1 MIRLPHRSVTRFF
14 IPLIDVLLLLFCI
27 YLLLPIVRP
36 PEAGGTGEGAA
47 GGSLS
52 ARERQELERL
62 RQGQPPQ
69 GGSLAESERRELERI
84 RKEKIE
90 ALQQRLAI
98 RVLEIDAD
106 TGRLYSYDPERVEI
120 RNEAEAQA
128 LIERQKR
135 TAGGRELYYLILF
148 PRRADSHYP
157 TQRQETQYNRWFDG
171 VAHSFDTLRA
181 PR

>member
-36 PEAGGTGEGAA
+36 PEAGGTGEG
-47 GGSLS
+47 GTLG
-52 ARERQELERL
+52 AREREELERL

-128 LIERQKR
+128 LIERQR
-135 TAGGRELYYLILF
+135 RAARGRDLYYLILY
-148 PRRADSHYP
+148 PRQAERPYP
-157 TQRQETQYNRWFDG
+157 TERQKTQYDRWFEG
-171 VAHSFDTLRA
+171 VPHSFDNLRTE
-181 PR
+181 R